1 MRTAYIGKT
10 RKCSSTIGSILISKA
25 FDAAVLTAIMNSH
38 IDFTRHAK
46 GKKYVFISIP
56 RWYVLNGVFFFLR
69 LFFGN
74 MVYFFVGK

>member
-10 RKCSSTIGSILISKA
+10 RKCSCTIGSILISNA

-38 IDFTRHAK
+38 ICFMRHAK
-46 GKKYVFISIP
+46 EKTMFYIYSQMVCFEWCLPFSTD
-56 RWYVLNGVFFFLR
+56 
-69 LFFGN
+69 FFGK